1 MFIQRN
7 VWTENNSEPV
17 HLTDDPHGVLCR
29 HLVQHI
35 GEIDDVE
42 GLRLQPAQ
50 FLTVSRIELN
60 IGLIPELG
68 PLPGESDVGC
78 GHVNPDDLSLG
89 ENPGI
94 GEGREA
100 RPSAEIKDPLGLPL
114 SVDLPDPLLKPGLV
128 QKVELGFS
136 QKRDPDGVTIKVTPG
151 QEVDKC
157 FVEVVRDNHPMAGG
171 KHVRVVFSTRKVR
184 AGIEEVVEEVQ
195 VLCDPRPGP
204 EGHQVGPHLKR
215 CLL

>member
-1 MFIQRN
+1 M
-7 VWTENNSEPV
+7 

-29 HLVQHI
+29 HLVKHI

-68 PLPGESDVGC
+68 PLPGEPDVGG
-78 GHVNPDDLSLG
+78 GHVHTYDLGLRKHSG
-89 ENPGI
+89 V

-100 RPSAEIKDPLGLPL
+100 RPSADIQDPLWLPL

-136 QKRDPDGVTIKVTPG
+136 QKGDPDGVTVEVAPG
-151 QEVDKC
+151 QEVDEC
-157 FVEVVRDNHPMAGG
+157 LVEVVRDIHPMARG

-184 AGIEEVVEEVQ
+184 AGIQEVVEEVQ